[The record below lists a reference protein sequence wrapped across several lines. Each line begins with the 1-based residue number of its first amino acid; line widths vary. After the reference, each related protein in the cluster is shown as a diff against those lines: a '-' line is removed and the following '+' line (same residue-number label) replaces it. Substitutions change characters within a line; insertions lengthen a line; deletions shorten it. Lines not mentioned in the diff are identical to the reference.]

1 MNRFVKTALAIA
13 VAGSAA
19 NAGTGDNEWAA
30 LDSEIRGLASPL
42 TPSQDGMGWAV
53 LLRAVYSFSSDDLFT
68 SGGADPDLSG
78 FAFNDVDVAFWGNQ
92 GPYSYRV
99 SADIDGNSGDDLEL
113 EDAYI
118 RWGCG
123 GYFDATMGNFK
134 PRLSLSNSVDPERQ
148 LFIDRSVIGSA
159 GDFWDN
165 GVGLTGTF
173 EQLHWY
179 AGLVNGSDG
188 HTRDHFYYGRVE
200 FMVGTGAGQYEGAM
214 GSTDA
219 LNGTLGL
226 TYTHD
231 DTLGD
236 ADGDGDHDNDAWVL
250 DFGGNISNFG
260 FGAEIA
266 DFSDDVAAATSGDY
280 SNIFSDGANNL
291 GAALPTALVI
301 SPDSKPWMIYGS
313 YLINPEW
320 EVAVRYE
327 DLDNDEF
334 GAVDGPEN
342 TVLSI
347 AANWYRGSNAG
358 RWQAQWSMFEADNG
372 FDDGNIIEVGYA
384 VGSTR

>member
-1 MNRFVKTALAIA
+1 
-13 VAGSAA
+13 
-19 NAGTGDNEWAA
+19 
-30 LDSEIRGLASPL
+30 
-42 TPSQDGMGWAV
+42 MGWAV